1 MNSNWMPG
9 VAALMGL
16 ALAGP
21 ATAAPRVIYETGDRY
36 ANTQYSAY
44 SGQVG
49 YENGYGDGLK
59 RGRHDGDRGDRFD
72 VTKDSKYRDGDHGYK
87 SSYGARSQYVRAY
100 RSGYEQGYRDG
111 FAPYTYAGRARSGGY
126 YGTDGYGR
134 GTSSRDGYGRAG
146 GYYDRDGYWHPY

>member
-1 MNSNWMPG
+1 MAQRAHQCPRGWTAPKAISLRISELRSAYTLQKWNPAPLLPLGTKEATMNSNWMPG

-59 RGRHDGDRGDRFD
+59 R
-72 VTKDSKYRDGDHGYK
+72 
-87 SSYGARSQYVRAY
+87 
-100 RSGYEQGYRDG
+100 
-111 FAPYTYAGRARSGGY
+111 
-126 YGTDGYGR
+126 
-134 GTSSRDGYGRAG
+134 
-146 GYYDRDGYWHPY
+146 